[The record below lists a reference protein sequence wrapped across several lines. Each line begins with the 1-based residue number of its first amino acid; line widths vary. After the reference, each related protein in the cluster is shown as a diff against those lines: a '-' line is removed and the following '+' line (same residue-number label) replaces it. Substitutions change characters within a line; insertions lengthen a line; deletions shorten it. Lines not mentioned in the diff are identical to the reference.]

1 MEIFTHTRCAAF
13 APRTHGLENMPGFSA
28 TQRSIEEIDG
38 SPAEITET
46 SGNILFFFSFFFDPV
61 RMFFMILKKNWGY
74 LFSKYAVSWREIAGG
89 FHRAPALIENTIL
102 HNLVVR

>member
-1 MEIFTHTRCAAF
+1 MRVIYSKLVEIFTHTRCAAF

-46 SGNILFFFSFFFDPV
+46 SGNILFFFFFFFRSSANVFHDIKKKLGLFIFKV
-61 RMFFMILKKNWGY
+61 RGEL
-74 LFSKYAVSWREIAGG
+74 A
-89 FHRAPALIENTIL
+89 
-102 HNLVVR
+102 